1 MSRCDLCKRKC
12 GLVMF
17 TCPCCKMQFCVSH
30 RLPEC
35 HDCKNYDLVKEKTK
49 IELVKLEETKRAL
62 VRF

>member
-1 MSRCDLCKRKC
+1 
-12 GLVMF
+12 MF